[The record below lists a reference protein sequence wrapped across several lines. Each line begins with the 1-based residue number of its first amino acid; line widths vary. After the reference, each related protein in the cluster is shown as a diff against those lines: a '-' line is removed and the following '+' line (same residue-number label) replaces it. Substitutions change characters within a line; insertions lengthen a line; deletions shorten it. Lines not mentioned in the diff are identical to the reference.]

1 MAESIERDAMSFVV
15 QDETSVVY
23 EVPVLSEVGN
33 FAEITQGPATLQ
45 AEGSSGFMV

>member
-1 MAESIERDAMSFVV
+1 MAESVERNEMSLVV

-23 EVPVLSEVGN
+23 EAPALSEVGS
-33 FAEITQGPATLQ
+33 FAEVTQGPATLQ